1 MTPTMLQRTVWLA
14 AVTLVGAVVAVAIT
28 HASIGKH
35 DQDTLPR
42 QVPVPGSANGWYVAR
57 AAPYGPT
64 ERRRRT
70 ACGEPFTARTEGVA
84 HPVLPCGARIYI
96 SYGGHE
102 VLTQVIDRG
111 PNAPGREFNVTKALA
126 DEIGLHGTKR
136 IRWSFAR

>member
-1 MTPTMLQRTVWLA
+1 MNPRAAKRTLALAGVGLLAVLVSLALASPSRDHGNALPKPAGTWYRGLAVPYTLA
-14 AVTLVGAVVAVAIT
+14 A
-28 HASIGKH
+28 SRK
-35 DQDTLPR
+35 
-42 QVPVPGSANGWYVAR
+42 
-57 AAPYGPT
+57 
-64 ERRRRT
+64 RT
-70 ACGEPFTARTEGVA
+70 ACGQRIDARTMGVA

-111 PNAPGREFNVTKALA
+111 PNAPGREFNVTKPLA